1 MENYNTLNNAKTFN
15 FTKAEW
21 INIAKMSFEG
31 SFLDEKQKQLY
42 YAELD
47 LYAAKHN
54 VKLENR
60 SESGKCKALETS
72 FIQKLLSPVRSFA
85 CGCFHS

>member
-1 MENYNTLNNAKTFN
+1 
-15 FTKAEW
+15 
-21 INIAKMSFEG
+21 MSFEG

-60 SESGKCKALETS
+60 SESGKNKPLQSS
-72 FIQKLLSPVRSFA
+72 FMEKLLSPVKSVA